1 MTLTDLTLVAPLNE
15 LLTLTG
21 LPRVGLEQ
29 LAVAQLALIGGDRAL
44 ASLPMR
50 RRRRRRGGGIGIFGL
65 CCCLVPLAALAL
77 GAYLLWARQ
86 KGKDPRAAFDDI
98 RSTVVGDASQ
108 TSHQAPPPPGAG
120 HQAPPPPASGG
131 DGASADQ
138 AAAPPASER
147 PAPPPPPAD
156 RPAPPPPPGE
166 SPLDPPAQ
174 S

>member
-44 ASLPMR
+44 AALPM
-50 RRRRRRGGGIGIFGL
+50 RRRRRGGGIGILGL

-86 KGKDPRAAFDDI
+86 KGKDPRTALGDI
-98 RSTVVGDASQ
+98 RSTVVGNSSQ

-131 DGASADQ
+131 GQASTDQ
-138 AAAPPASER
+138 ASTPPASER
-147 PAPPPPPAD
+147 PAPPPPPSD

-166 SPLDPPAQ
+166 SPLDPPSQ